1 MAEPARAPAQELN
14 LSRATTQAERRV
26 VVRAPCGPET
36 GARARGAGGELCCA
50 GQVLD
55 ASPRGLG
62 LLLPQPFDVGTV
74 VVVELNCAG
83 LRYGLVAVAR
93 VTRAAARPGGYL
105 VGCSLLSPLPGELLR
120 LLSDRVPG

>member
-14 LSRATTQAERRV
+14 LSSPTAQADRRV

-36 GARARGAGGELCCA
+36 GARARGAGGERCCA

-62 LLLPQPFDVGTV
+62 LLLPNPFDVGAV

-83 LRYGLVAVAR
+83 LPYGLVAVAR
-93 VTRAAARPGGYL
+93 VTHAAARPDGYL
-105 VGCSLLSPLPGELLR
+105 VGCALLSPLPGELLR

>member
-1 MAEPARAPAQELN
+1 MAEPARAPAQEIN
-14 LSRATTQAERRV
+14 RSDAAAQAERRV

-36 GARARGAGGELCCA
+36 GARARGAGGEHCCA

-62 LLLPQPFDVGTV
+62 LLLPHPFDVGAV
-74 VVVELNCAG
+74 VLVELNCAG

-93 VTRAAARPGGYL
+93 VTRALARPDGYL
-105 VGCSLLSPLPGELLR
+105 VGCALLSPLPGELLR
-120 LLSDRVPG
+120 LLPDRVPG

>member
-1 MAEPARAPAQELN
+1 MAEPARALAQEMSLPN
-14 LSRATTQAERRV
+14 ATAQAERRV

-62 LLLPQPFDVGTV
+62 LLLPQPFDVGAV

-83 LRYGLVAVAR
+83 LRYGLVAVGR
-93 VTRAAARPGGYL
+93 VTHAVACPDGYL
-105 VGCSLLSPLPGELLR
+105 VGCALLSPLPGELLR
-120 LLSDRVPG
+120 LLPDRVPG

>member
-1 MAEPARAPAQELN
+1 MAEPIPAPAQELN
-14 LSRATTQAERRV
+14 LPNATAQAERRV

-36 GARARGAGGELCCA
+36 SARARGAGGELCCA

-55 ASPRGLG
+55 ASPRRLG
-62 LLLPQPFDVGTV
+62 LLLPQPFDVGAV
-74 VVVELNCAG
+74 VLVELNCAG

-93 VTRAAARPGGYL
+93 VTRAAARPDGYL

-120 LLSDRVPG
+120 LLPDRVPG

>member
-1 MAEPARAPAQELN
+1 MAEPAHAPTQELN
-14 LSRATTQAERRV
+14 LSSATAQAERRV

-36 GARARGAGGELCCA
+36 GARARGTGGELCCA

-83 LRYGLVAVAR
+83 LRYGLVGVAR
-93 VTRAAARPGGYL
+93 VTHVAARPDGYL

-120 LLSDRVPG
+120 LLSYRVPG

>member
-1 MAEPARAPAQELN
+1 MEKPSPAQKRN
-14 LSRATTQAERRV
+14 VSNATAQADRRV
-26 VVRAPCGPET
+26 VVRAPSGPAAA
-36 GARARGAGGELCCA
+36 ARARGTGGELCCA
-50 GQVLD
+50 GRVID

-62 LLLPQPFDVGTV
+62 LLLPHPFDVGAA

-93 VTRAAARPGGYL
+93 VTHAAARPDGYL

-120 LLSDRVPG
+120 DLSDRVPG